1 MKTSSKINSIAR
13 NTAWL
18 LVAEFISRIGVF
30 FVVVALANHLG
41 DDAYGELVYGFAI
54 ANLLVVIADFGLST
68 YIVKN
73 LARDL
78 SKTKETITS
87 LLGIKLLLITITI
100 ILLMIVG
107 TVLSNID
114 FYVLLV
120 GGSATIIMNART
132 FVEAFF
138 RAHQKMHFEAITKII
153 GGVLLGIVL
162 GALLFA
168 GADLNRIADGYLL
181 AAIITLVISFGV
193 LYLAIS
199 PFSIGFK
206 WREYVTTLKE
216 AWPFATTLA
225 VNYLFNYM
233 DSAMLGLFNQK
244 TAVAWYTAAYKPIFF
259 LTAIAGMI
267 ITAFFPVISQQYAKG
282 NLQLLKNTVQKLLK
296 INTVIA
302 IPMAV
307 GGTFIA
313 HKLIAILYHPEYAPA
328 ALAFQILIW
337 STAVIYCWA
346 VFGNSLQAC
355 DKQKIYM
362 RGFLWGALIN
372 TVLNISLIPTFSLY
386 GAAIATLITQLFL
399 LAFMYHHFRKVI
411 EISLASAL
419 FKPVFASAI
428 MAVALFFTLQQ
439 PLWVMV
445 VIGILAYSSVII
457 LIKGITVSEL
467 KQLIPAWKK

>member
-1 MKTSSKINSIAR
+1 MKPSQKNNSIAK

-18 LVAEFISRIGVF
+18 LAAEFISRIAVF

-41 DDAYGELVYGFAI
+41 DEAYGELVYGFAI
-54 ANLLVVIADFGLST
+54 ANLLVVVADFGLST

-87 LLGIKLLLITITI
+87 LLGIKLLLIAVTIA
-100 ILLMIVG
+100 LLVMVG
-107 TVLSNID
+107 ALLSNID
-114 FYVLLV
+114 FYVLLI
-120 GGSATIIMNART
+120 GGSATVIMNART

-153 GGVLLGIVL
+153 GGVALGLVLGI
-162 GALLFA
+162 LLYT
-168 GADLNRIADGYLL
+168 GADLDRIADGYLIS
-181 AAIITLVISFGV
+181 AIITLIISFAV
-193 LYLAIS
+193 LYFAIS
-199 PFSIGFK
+199 PFSIGFN
-206 WREYVTTLKE
+206 WRQYVVTLKE
-216 AWPFATTLA
+216 AWPFAATLA

-267 ITAFFPVISQQYAKG
+267 ITAFFPVISQQYANG
-282 NLQLLKNTVQKLLK
+282 NLEVLKKTVGKLLK

-313 HKLIAILYHPEYAPA
+313 HKLISTLYHPEYAPA
-328 ALAFQILIW
+328 GLAFQILVW
-337 STAVIYCWA
+337 STATIFCWA

-355 DKQKIYM
+355 DRQKIYM

-372 TVLNISLIPTFSLY
+372 TVLNISLIPKFSLY
-386 GAAIATLITQLFL
+386 GAAVATLITQLFL
-399 LAFMYHHFRKVI
+399 LTFMYHQFQKVVK
-411 EISLASAL
+411 ISFISAL
-419 FKPVFASAI
+419 AKPVIASGV
-428 MAVALFFTLQQ
+428 MAAVLFITSQQ
-439 PLWVMV
+439 PMWVMV
-445 VIGILAYSSVII
+445 VIGVLTYSSVII
-457 LIKGITVSEL
+457 LIKGISVNEL
-467 KQLIPAWKK
+467 KQMVPAWKK

>member
-1 MKTSSKINSIAR
+1 MNALPKKNSIAK
-13 NTAWL
+13 NTVWL
-18 LVAEFISRIGVF
+18 LVAEFVSRIAVF

-41 DDAYGELVYGFAI
+41 DEIYGELMYGFAI
-54 ANLLVVIADFGLST
+54 ANLLVVVADFGLST

-73 LARDL
+73 LSRDL
-78 SKTKETITS
+78 SKTKETITA
-87 LLGIKLLLITITI
+87 LLGIKLLLISLTIG
-100 ILLMIVG
+100 LLLIVG
-107 TVLSNID
+107 TFLSNID

-120 GGSATIIMNART
+120 GGSATVIMNART

-153 GGVLLGIVL
+153 GGVMLAVVLAILLNID
-162 GALLFA
+162 
-168 GADLNRIADGYLL
+168 ADLNRIADGYLL
-181 AAIITLVISFGV
+181 AAVIALVISFAV
-193 LYLAIS
+193 LYFAIS
-199 PFSIGFK
+199 PFSIGFN
-206 WREYVTTLKE
+206 WRQYVSTLKE

-244 TAVAWYTAAYKPIFF
+244 VAVAWYTAAYKPIFF
-259 LTAIAGMI
+259 LTAVAGMI
-267 ITAFFPVISQQYAKG
+267 ITAFFPVISQQYANG
-282 NLQLLKNTVQKLLK
+282 NLDNVKNTVSSLLK

-313 HKLIAILYHPEYAPA
+313 SKLIAVLYDPQYAPA
-328 ALAFQILIW
+328 ALAFQILVW

-355 DKQKIYM
+355 DRQKIYM

-372 TVLNISLIPTFSLY
+372 FILNISLIPLYSLY
-386 GAAIATLITQLFL
+386 GAAVATLLTQLFL
-399 LAFMYHHFRKVI
+399 LAFMYREFRKV
-411 EISLASAL
+411 SLVPLLPALAKPIIASTVMGIVL
-419 FKPVFASAI
+419 WLVFE
-428 MAVALFFTLQQ
+428 Q

-445 VIGILAYSSVII
+445 TIGILAYTSVII
-457 LIKGITVSEL
+457 LIKGITIQEIRNL
-467 KQLIPAWKK
+467 LPAWKK